1 MSDTTLL
8 PEAFRLLGD
17 PVRWR
22 LLRLLSRERLNAS
35 ELTRI
40 LSVAQSGVSRH
51 LRLLKDGGLVHE
63 QRRGGW
69 AWYMLPAAPPAG
81 LSSLWEGLRARL
93 GGADGAEGDD
103 ARLAEVLRE
112 RAEQAEGWAALPAHL
127 LERHRLEPGRSWAA
141 WAQALGRLLPPL
153 EVVHLGCGAGALTRE
168 VARWAGHV
176 VAVDDDPR
184 ALAQA
189 RASFPRDAR
198 PADGTRVRFV
208 RCPLTRLALPDAG
221 FDLALLAQSLGPVEH
236 PETALSEAA
245 RVVRPGGAVLVLDL
259 LPHRE
264 AWVRERLGHLRQGV
278 APALLTGW
286 LAGAGLSDIRVEPAA
301 RRRGDPFV
309 VLVGSARRPACAA
322 EAVR

>member
-1 MSDTTLL
+1 MNDATLL

-22 LLRLLSRERLNAS
+22 LLRLLTRERLNVT

-51 LRLLKDGGLVHE
+51 LRLLKDGGLVNE
-63 QRRGGW
+63 ERRAGW
-69 AWYMLPAAPPAG
+69 AWYVLPAAPPAG

-93 GGADGAEGDD
+93 GGADDAEGDD
-103 ARLAEVLRE
+103 GRLAEVLRE
-112 RAEQAEGWAALPAHL
+112 RAEQAEGWAALPA
-127 LERHRLEPGRSWAA
+127 RVLEPGRSWAA
-141 WAQALGRLLPPL
+141 WAQALGCLLPPL
-153 EVVHLGCGAGALTRE
+153 EVVHLGCGTGALTRE
-168 VARWAGHV
+168 VARWAGQV

-189 RASFPRDAR
+189 RAQSPREAPAAR
-198 PADGTRVRFV
+198 RARVRFV

-236 PETALSEAA
+236 PETALAEAA
-245 RVVRPGGAVLVLDL
+245 RVVRPGGTVLVLDL
-259 LPHRE
+259 LPHGE

-278 APALLTGW
+278 APARLRDW
-286 LAGAGLSDIRVEPAA
+286 LAAAGLSGIRVEPAA

-309 VLVGSARRPACAA
+309 VLVGSARRPACAPTA
-322 EAVR
+322 TR